1 MITLNIKS
9 NVQEV
14 AARLTD
20 RMRKQVPFAASLAI
34 NEMAFD
40 TREMIKDLMG
50 KTYDGGAVTYTKN
63 AIYSSRSTK
72 RNLSAYVYVGG
83 TDQHRINY
91 VMNTIMGGEIPVDG
105 ESPFAPNKGKIRVTK
120 IGHNMPRGAVKRGIA
135 KQNHFFY
142 HAKPG
147 RPKGKTGKMPSGL
160 YRRVGSGKDYKI
172 ELLVAFYDKQENKP
186 TLLAKSASAAFVK
199 KHFNAIFFRSLRRAM
214 ATAR

>member
-50 KTYDGGAVTYTKN
+50 KTYDGGAVNYTKN

-72 RNLSAYVYVGG
+72 RNLTAYVYVGG

-91 VMNTIMGGEIPVDG
+91 VMNTIMGGVAPKKG
-105 ESPFAPNKGKIRVTK
+105 AAQFSPNKKLVRVTK
-120 IGHNMPRGAVKRGIA
+120 VGRNMPRGYVKRNLI
-135 KQNHFFY
+135 KDEYFLM
-142 HAKPG
+142 HAAQGK
-147 RPKGKTGKMPSGL
+147 KGGL
-160 YRRVGSGKDYKI
+160 YRRVKKGKDTKL
-172 ELLVAFYDKQENKP
+172 ELMVAFNDNQINKP
-186 TLLAKSASAAFVK
+186 TLPAKSASAAFVK
-199 KHFNAIFFRSLRRAM
+199 KHFNAIFFRSLRRAL